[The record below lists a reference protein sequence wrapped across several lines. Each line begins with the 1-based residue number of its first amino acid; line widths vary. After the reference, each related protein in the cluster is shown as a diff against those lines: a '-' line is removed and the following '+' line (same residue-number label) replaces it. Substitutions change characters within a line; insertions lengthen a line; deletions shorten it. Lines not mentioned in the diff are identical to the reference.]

1 MPSSNTVPTDSEYAE
16 RRARL
21 FELLGELD
29 SLAVAFSGG
38 VDSSVL
44 LHAGRVAL
52 GTRCVGVIAD
62 SPSLPRAEFAEA
74 DRLAQGM
81 GAELVV
87 VETQE
92 LADPRY
98 AANAGDRCYFC
109 KSALFEQM
117 ASFCEARG
125 FSALAFGEITDDQLD
140 DRPGARAAAEFGVRA
155 PLSEAGFSKADVRR
169 YAREA
174 GLVVADKPASA
185 CLASRVPTGTAV
197 TRELLATVESA
208 EGALKA
214 RGYRVVRVRHHGARA
229 LLEVGE
235 DEVARAR
242 EELEGL
248 RDLLGRF
255 GFSQVDL
262 GVYVAPSER
271 GLARR

>member
-1 MPSSNTVPTDSEYAE
+1 MPAE
-16 RRARL
+16 ATYEGRRARL
-21 FELLGELD
+21 LELLGELD

-44 LHAGRVAL
+44 LHAGRAVL
-52 GTRCVGVIAD
+52 DDRCVGVIAD

-74 DRLAQGM
+74 DRLARAM

-98 AANAGDRCYFC
+98 TANAGDRCYFC
-109 KSALFEQM
+109 KTALFEEM
-117 ASFCEARG
+117 AAFCEARG
-125 FSALAFGEITDDQLD
+125 FAALAFGEITDDALD
-140 DRPGARAAAEFGVRA
+140 DRPGARAAAEFGVLA
-155 PLSEAGFSKADVRR
+155 PLSAAGFSKDDVRR

-174 GLVVADKPASA
+174 GLEVADKPASA
-185 CLASRVPTGTAV
+185 CLASRVPTGTPV
-197 TRELLATVESA
+197 TRERLATVESA

-214 RGYRVVRVRHHGARA
+214 RGYRVVRVRHHGERA

-235 DEVARAR
+235 AEVARAR
-242 EELEGL
+242 AEADDL
-248 RDLLGRF
+248 RALLGRF
-255 GFSQVDL
+255 GFERVDL